1 MKALLALLGGATG
14 LLFIGII
21 IAIALASIL
30 IIAVCILLF
39 VKILKDKKSGLASG
53 DSSND
58 TFLRMHQNFMD
69 DSRRAHEIHMNMRNN
84 MFH

>member
-39 VKILKDKKSGLASG
+39 VKILKDKKSGLANG

-69 DSRRAHEIHMNMRNN
+69 DSRRAHETHMNMHNN

>member
-1 MKALLALLGGATG
+1 MKALLALFGGVTG

-21 IAIALASIL
+21 IAITLASIL

-39 VKILKDKKSGLASG
+39 VKILKGKKNGVANV

-58 TFLRMHQNFMD
+58 AFLRMHNNFMD
-69 DSRRAHEIHMNMRNN
+69 DSRRAHETQMNMHNN

>member
-1 MKALLALLGGATG
+1 MKVLLALLGGATG

-30 IIAVCILLF
+30 IIAVCILLV
-39 VKILKDKKSGLASG
+39 VKILKDKKNGVANG

-58 TFLRMHQNFMD
+58 TFMRMHNNFMD
-69 DSRRAHEIHMNMRNN
+69 DSRRAHETHMNMHNN